1 MIPRPTRVTRT
12 SILLPYTPLFRAR
25 LRLLDAAPVQ
35 PASAVA
41 HARTVQVAIY
51 FITLLLKS
59 SASLD
64 VDAGRGVVAGGPR
77 TIGVADFGI
86 EPRLGAVA
94 AGHAVARLVEQQPLQ
109 IVGVLERI
117 GRQIDVVRR
126 HRLDPL
132 GSHDD
137 DEFEIG

>member
-25 LRLLDAAPVQ
+25 LRLLYAAPVQ
-35 PASAVA
+35 PASEVA
-41 HARTVQVAIY
+41 HARTVQVAIF

-64 VDAGRGVVAGGPR
+64 VEAGRGVVAGGPR

-86 EPRLGAVA
+86 EPRLRSEEHTSELQSLMRNSYA
-94 AGHAVARLVEQQPLQ
+94 AFCLKKKTLMIQQTPL
-109 IVGVLERI
+109 
-117 GRQIDVVRR
+117 
-126 HRLDPL
+126 
-132 GSHDD
+132 
-137 DEFEIG
+137 